1 MLTGRTLVICE
12 KPTAARRIAQALDE
26 DAAPQSFTEWGVPY
40 FVARRGGED
49 FIVVSA
55 LGHLF
60 TIAQESGGWTYPVF
74 NMRWIPAYEADKR
87 LSRTRNFINVIGRLA
102 SSVGGYVS
110 ACDYDM
116 EGSLIAY
123 MILLNVCGEESLS
136 LSRRMR
142 YSTLTDLDL
151 KMAWEEMSDHLDF
164 QLIEAGK
171 ARHEVDWLFGINLTR
186 ALTLS
191 VKNTT
196 GFYRTLSIG
205 RVQGPTLKL
214 IRDRE
219 VEIRSFVPTPFW
231 VIKAD
236 TMIGGRTYQLEYG
249 KPRLETREEAEG
261 VASFCKGKD
270 GVIKDIRTTRQDQP
284 PFPPFNLGDLQRE
297 AYNKLR
303 YSPRTTMT
311 AAERL
316 YLDALIS
323 YPRTSSQRLP
333 TSIDLRQILE
343 GLRRQKEYA
352 ELAGILLSKPRLTPR
367 QGGKDDPAHP
377 AIHPTGMAPERLGR
391 VEGRIFDLI
400 CRRFMAALGDPTV
413 REIAEADVD
422 VNGHRFSLKGSR
434 IIERGWM
441 AFYEPYV
448 KEREIEL
455 PHLTEWQA
463 IPIKKVESIERYTR
477 PRPRYNPSS
486 LLKLMED
493 EAIGTKATRTDIIDT
508 LYKRGYVENREIELT
523 DLGFAIVETLSRYNP
538 EILSVEMTWDLE
550 QDLESIQTG
559 MASVEDV
566 VEEAVKVLRPVL
578 AEFRS
583 KENEIGA
590 EIDDALRRMAQRAVV
605 LGPCPG
611 CGDGEIRVIRNKK
624 TGKRFAGCSN
634 FFEGKCDISYPLP
647 QRGSIKA
654 TGRNCPSCG
663 APIIRVIRRGRRPW
677 ELCVNFDCPEKE
689 K

>member
-1 MLTGRTLVICE
+1 MTGRTLVICE

-26 DAAPQSFTEWGVPY
+26 GAAPQSFTERGVPY
-40 FVARRGGED
+40 FVARMDGED

-60 TIAQESGGWTYPVF
+60 TVAQEGAGWTYPVF
-74 NMRWIPAYEADKR
+74 SMRWVPTHEADKR
-87 LSRTRNFINVIGRLA
+87 FSRTKNFIDVIGRLA
-102 SSVGGYVS
+102 SGVGGYVS

-123 MILLNVCGEESLS
+123 MILLHICGKESLS
-136 LSRRMR
+136 LSRRIR
-142 YSTLTDLDL
+142 YSTLTDKDL
-151 KMAWEEMSDHLDF
+151 ERAWEEMSDHLDF
-164 QLIEAGK
+164 QLIKAGK
-171 ARHEVDWLFGINLTR
+171 ARHEVDWLFGINMTR

-191 VKNTT
+191 VKNAT
-196 GFYRTLSIG
+196 GFYRILSIG

-219 VEIRSFVPTPFW
+219 VEIKSFVPTPFW
-231 VIKAD
+231 VIKVD
-236 TMIGGRTYQLEYG
+236 TMIVGRTYPLEYG
-249 KPRLETREEAEG
+249 KPRLETRDEAEG
-261 VASFCKGKD
+261 VMSSCKGKN
-270 GVIKDIRTTRQDQP
+270 GVVKAIRTTRQEQP

-303 YSPRTTMT
+303 YSPRTTLT

-333 TSIDLRQILE
+333 PSIDLRQILE
-343 GLRRQKEYA
+343 GLRRKKEYS
-352 ELAGILLSKPRLTPR
+352 ELAGMLLSKPRLTPR
-367 QGGKDDPAHP
+367 QGKKDDPAHP
-377 AIHPTGMAPERLGR
+377 AIYPTGGAPGRLSR
-391 VEGRIFDLI
+391 VESRIFDLI

-413 REIAEADVD
+413 RENTDADVD
-422 VNGHRFSLKGSR
+422 VNGHKFRLRGSR
-434 IIERGWM
+434 ILERGWT

-448 KEREIEL
+448 EKREIEL
-455 PHLTEWQA
+455 PPLTEGQE
-463 IPIKKVESIERYTR
+463 IPIKRVESIERYTK
-477 PRPRYNPSS
+477 PRARYNPSS

-493 EAIGTKATRTDIIDT
+493 ETIGTKATRTDIIDT

-523 DLGFAIVETLSRYNP
+523 DLGFSIVETLSRYNP
-538 EILSVEMTWDLE
+538 EILSVEMTRDLE
-550 QDLESIQTG
+550 QDLESIQMG
-559 MASVEDV
+559 RASAEDV
-566 VEEAVKVLRPVL
+566 VEEAVKMLRPVL

-590 EIDDALRRMAQRAVV
+590 EIDDALRRIAQRATA

-634 FFEGKCDISYPLP
+634 FFEGTCDVSYPLP
-647 QRGSIKA
+647 QRGSIRAMGK
-654 TGRNCPSCG
+654 NCPSCG
-663 APIIRVIRRGRRPW
+663 APIIRVIRRGKRPW
-677 ELCVNFDCPEKE
+677 ELCVNFDCPAKE

>member
-1 MLTGRTLVICE
+1 LTGRTLVICE
-12 KPTAARRIAQALDE
+12 KPTAARRIAKALDE
-26 DAAPQSFTEWGVPY
+26 DAAPQSFTERGVPY

-49 FIVVSA
+49 LIVVSA

-60 TIAQESGGWTYPVF
+60 TVAQDGGGWTYPVF
-74 NMRWIPAYEADKR
+74 SMRWVPAYEADKR
-87 LSRTRNFINVIGRLA
+87 LSRTKNFIDVIGRLA
-102 SSVGGYVS
+102 SGVGGYVS

-123 MILLNVCGEESLS
+123 MILLNVCVEESLS

-142 YSTLTDLDL
+142 YSTLADRDLER
-151 KMAWEEMSDHLDF
+151 AWEGMSDRLDF
-164 QLIEAGK
+164 RLIEAGK

-191 VKNTT
+191 VKNAT

-236 TMIGGRTYQLEYG
+236 TKVGRKTYPLEYG

-261 VASFCKGKD
+261 VASSCKGKD
-270 GVIKDIRTTRQDQP
+270 GVVQTIRTTRQELP

-303 YSPRTTMT
+303 YSPRTTLT

-333 TSIDLRQILE
+333 PSIDLRQILE
-343 GLRRQKEYA
+343 GLRRKKEYA
-352 ELAGILLSKPRLTPR
+352 ELAGMLLSKQRLTPR
-367 QGGKDDPAHP
+367 QGKKDDPAHP
-377 AIHPTGMAPERLGR
+377 AIHPTGGVPLRLGR

-400 CRRFMAALGDPTV
+400 CRRFMAALGDTAV
-413 REIAEADVD
+413 RENADADVD
-422 VNGHRFSLKGSR
+422 VNGHRFRLRGSR
-434 IIERGWM
+434 ILERGWM

-448 KEREIEL
+448 KQREIEL
-455 PHLTEWQA
+455 PPLTEGQA
-463 IPIKKVESIERYTR
+463 IPIKRVESIERYTR

-538 EILSVEMTWDLE
+538 EILSVEMTRDLE

-559 MASVEDV
+559 RASAEDV
-566 VEEAVKVLRPVL
+566 VEEAVNMLRPVL

-583 KENEIGA
+583 KESEIGA
-590 EIDDALRRMAQRAVV
+590 EIDDALRRMAQRATA

-634 FFEGKCDISYPLP
+634 FFEGTCDVSYPLP
-647 QRGSIKA
+647 QRGSIRA
-654 TGRNCPSCG
+654 TGKSCPSCG
-663 APIIRVIRRGRRPW
+663 APIIRVIRRERRPW
-677 ELCVNFDCPEKE
+677 ELCVNFDCPAKE

>member
-1 MLTGRTLVICE
+1 LTGRTLVICE
-12 KPTAARRIAQALDE
+12 KPTAARRIAHALDE
-26 DAAPQSFTEWGVPY
+26 DAAPQSFTERGVPY
-40 FVARRGGED
+40 FIAKRGEED
-49 FIVVSA
+49 LIVVSA

-60 TIAQESGGWTYPVF
+60 TVAQEGGGWTYPVF
-74 NMRWIPAYEADKR
+74 SMRWVPAYEADKR
-87 LSRTRNFINVIGRLA
+87 LSRTKGFIDVIGRLA
-102 SSVGGYVS
+102 SGVDGYVS

-123 MILLNVCGEESLS
+123 MILLNVCREESLN

-142 YSTLTDLDL
+142 YSTLTDRDL
-151 KMAWEEMSDHLDF
+151 ERAWEEMSDHLDF

-191 VKNTT
+191 VKNAT

-236 TMIGGRTYQLEYG
+236 TMIEERTYPLAFS
-249 KPRLETREEAEG
+249 KPRLETREEAES
-261 VASFCKGKD
+261 VESSCRSKD
-270 GVIKDIRTTRQDQP
+270 GVVKAIRTTRQEQP
-284 PFPPFNLGDLQRE
+284 PFSPFNLGDLQRE

-303 YSPRTTMT
+303 YPPRTTLT
-311 AAERL
+311 AAEML

-323 YPRTSSQRLP
+323 YPRTSNQRLP
-333 TSIDLRQILE
+333 PSIDLRQILE
-343 GLRRQKEYA
+343 GLRRKKEYA
-352 ELAGILLSKPRLTPR
+352 ELAGMLLSKPRLTPK
-367 QGGKDDPAHP
+367 QGKKDDPAHP
-377 AIHPTGMAPERLGR
+377 AIHPTGGVPGRLGR

-400 CRRFMAALGDPTV
+400 CRRFMAALGDTAF
-413 REIAEADVD
+413 RENAEVDVD
-422 VNGHRFSLKGSR
+422 VNGHRFSLRGSR
-434 IIERGWM
+434 ILERGWM
-441 AFYEPYV
+441 TFYEPYV
-448 KEREIEL
+448 EEREIEF
-455 PHLTEWQA
+455 PPLTEGQT
-463 IPIKKVESIERYTR
+463 ILIKRVESIERYTR

-493 EAIGTKATRTDIIDT
+493 EAIGTKTTRTDIIDT
-508 LYKRGYVENREIELT
+508 FYKRGYVENREIELT
-523 DLGFAIVETLSRYNP
+523 DLGFAMVETLSRYNP
-538 EILSVEMTWDLE
+538 EILSVEMTRGLE

-559 MASVEDV
+559 RASAEDV

-583 KENEIGA
+583 KESEIGA
-590 EIDDALRRMAQRAVV
+590 ELDEALRRMAQRAVV

-611 CGDGEIRVIRNKK
+611 CGDGEIRVIRNKN

-634 FFEGKCDISYPLP
+634 FFEGKCDVSYPLP
-647 QRGSIKA
+647 QRGSVRA
-654 TGRNCPSCG
+654 TGKSCPSCG

-677 ELCVNFDCPEKE
+677 ELCVNFDCPAKE

>member
-1 MLTGRTLVICE
+1 LTGRTLVICE

-26 DAAPQSFTEWGVPY
+26 DAAPQSFTERGVLY
-40 FVARRGGED
+40 FVARRGVED
-49 FIVVSA
+49 LIVVSA

-60 TIAQESGGWTYPVF
+60 TVAQEGGGWTYPVF
-74 NMRWIPAYEADKR
+74 SMRWVPAYEADKR
-87 LSRTRNFINVIGRLA
+87 LSRTKNFIDMIGRMA
-102 SSVGGYVS
+102 SGVGGYVS

-123 MILLNVCGEESLS
+123 MILLQICGEESLS

-142 YSTLTDLDL
+142 YSTLTDRDL
-151 KMAWEEMSDHLDF
+151 KRAWEETSDRLDF
-164 QLIEAGK
+164 RLIEAGK
-171 ARHEVDWLFGINLTR
+171 ARHEVDWLFGINMTR

-191 VKNTT
+191 VKNAT

-249 KPRLETREEAEG
+249 KLRLETREEAEG
-261 VASFCKGKD
+261 VESSCRGND
-270 GVIKDIRTTRQDQP
+270 GVVKAIRTTRQEQP

-303 YSPRTTMT
+303 YSPRTTLT

-333 TSIDLRQILE
+333 PSIDLRQILE
-343 GLRRQKEYA
+343 GLRRKREYA
-352 ELAGILLSKPRLTPR
+352 ELAGVLLSKPRLTPR
-367 QGGKDDPAHP
+367 QGKKDDPAHP
-377 AIHPTGMAPERLGR
+377 AIHPTGGVPGRLGR

-400 CRRFMAALGDPTV
+400 CRRFMAALGDTAV
-413 REIAEADVD
+413 RENADADVD
-422 VNGHRFSLKGSR
+422 VNGQRFRLRGSR
-434 IIERGWM
+434 ILERGWM
-441 AFYEPYV
+441 AFYEPYI

-455 PHLTEWQA
+455 PPLTEGQT
-463 IPIKKVESIERYTR
+463 IPIKRVESIERYTR

-523 DLGFAIVETLSRYNP
+523 DLGFAIVENLSRYNP
-538 EILSVEMTWDLE
+538 KILSVEMTRGLE

-559 MASVEDV
+559 RASAEDV
-566 VEEAVKVLRPVL
+566 IEEAVKMLRPVL
-578 AEFRS
+578 AEFKS
-583 KENEIGA
+583 KESEIGA

-611 CGDGEIRVIRNKK
+611 CGDGKITVIRNKK

-647 QRGSIKA
+647 QKGSIRA
-654 TGRNCPSCG
+654 TRKNCPICG

-677 ELCVNFDCPEKE
+677 ELCVNFDCPAKE